1 MDSEFTHYI
10 PTLLGSLKLEFL
22 GGELSSLSI
31 TQNPSVKEQ
40 MPDLK
45 QEHENKVRENTLS
58 QLDNYFCSAISFL
71 SIPLAPQGTPFQ
83 RSVWHELSEIPLGE
97 TRTYGDIANKLNSSP
112 RAVGNACRKNPIQI
126 IIPCHRVI
134 SAKGIG
140 GYAGETEG
148 RQLKIKRW
156 LLKHEGVVL

>member
-1 MDSEFTHYI
+1 MDSEFKHYFST
-10 PTLLGSLKLEFL
+10 PLGSLKLEFS
-22 GGELSSLSI
+22 GNELSSLSI
-31 TQNPSVKEQ
+31 TENLSVIEQ
-40 MPDLK
+40 MQGFK
-45 QEHENKVRENTLS
+45 QERENKVKENTLS

-112 RAVGNACRKNPIQI
+112 RAVGNACRNNPIQI

-148 RQLKIKRW
+148 RQLNIKRW
-156 LLKHEGVVL
+156 LLKHEGVLL

>member
-1 MDSEFTHYI
+1 MASEFTLYF
-10 PTLLGSLKLEFL
+10 PTPLGSLQLDFQEN
-22 GGELSSLSI
+22 ELCSLSI
-31 TQNPSVKEQ
+31 TENSSAKDQ
-40 MPDLK
+40 MLEFK
-45 QEHENKVRENTLS
+45 QEGENKVRENTLS
-58 QLDNYFCSAISFL
+58 QLDSYFCSAISFL
-71 SIPLAPQGTPFQ
+71 TIPLAPQGTPFQ

-97 TRTYGDIANKLNSSP
+97 TRTYGDIAKKLNSSP
-112 RAVGNACRKNPIQI
+112 RAVGNACRKNPVQI

-156 LLKHEGVVL
+156 LLKHEGVTL

>member
-1 MDSEFTHYI
+1 MDSEFTLYF
-10 PTLLGSLKLEFL
+10 PTPLGSLKLEFL
-22 GGELSSLSI
+22 GNELSSLSV
-31 TQNPSVKEQ
+31 TENPSVKEQ
-40 MPDLK
+40 MLDLK

-58 QLDNYFCSAISFL
+58 QLDNYFSSSKSFL
-71 SIPLAPQGTPFQ
+71 TIPLAPQGTPFQ
-83 RSVWHELSEIPLGE
+83 RSVWQELREIPLGE

-126 IIPCHRVI
+126 IIPCHRII

-148 RQLKIKRW
+148 RQLNIKRW

>member
-1 MDSEFTHYI
+1 MDSEFTHYF
-10 PTLLGSLKLEFL
+10 PTPLGSLKLEFS
-22 GGELSSLSI
+22 GNELSSLSI
-31 TQNPSVKEQ
+31 TENPSVKEQ
-40 MPDLK
+40 KLNLK
-45 QEHENKVRENTLS
+45 QEHKNKVRENILS
-58 QLDNYFCSAISFL
+58 QLDNYFCSAISFPG
-71 SIPLAPQGTPFQ
+71 IPLAPQGTPFQ

-126 IIPCHRVI
+126 IIPCHRII

-140 GYAGETEG
+140 GYAGKTDG
-148 RQLKIKRW
+148 KQLNIKRW

>member
-1 MDSEFTHYI
+1 MDSEFTVYF
-10 PTLLGSLKLEFL
+10 PTPLGSLKLEFQ
-22 GGELSSLSI
+22 EKKLSSLSI
-31 TQNPSVKEQ
+31 TENPSAKDQ
-40 MPDLK
+40 MLEFK
-45 QEHENKVRENTLS
+45 QEGENKVRENTLS
-58 QLDNYFCSAISFL
+58 QLDSYFCSAKSFL
-71 SIPLAPQGTPFQ
+71 TIPLAPQGTPFQ
-83 RSVWHELSEIPLGE
+83 RSVWHELSEIPPGE

-156 LLKHEGVVL
+156 LLKHEGVTL

>member
-1 MDSEFTHYI
+1 MDSEFTLYF
-10 PTLLGSLKLEFL
+10 PTPLGSLKLEFL
-22 GGELSSLSI
+22 GNELSSLSV
-31 TQNPSVKEQ
+31 TENPSVKEQ
-40 MPDLK
+40 ILDLK

-58 QLDNYFCSAISFL
+58 QLDNYFSSSKSFL
-71 SIPLAPQGTPFQ
+71 TIPLAPQGTPFQ
-83 RSVWHELSEIPLGE
+83 RSVWQELREIPLGE

-126 IIPCHRVI
+126 IIPCHRII

-148 RQLKIKRW
+148 RQLNIKRW